1 MAVASSAAGGRR
13 IVGLAGG
20 AAYEHAWHSRAR
32 FLLDR
37 QYAMTRLRDAASACG
52 VVAACLSLLVFVP
65 SVAQEPVAEDWRATR
80 PATTGVMLDLD
91 PSSNVFA
98 VGETIDSVVTRKFSA
113 GGSLLWERVI
123 PPPPDSARVRAAWI
137 STDAAGN
144 AIVAAYRIT
153 GTNSPAGWLVTKYGP
168 QGNLVWQDLIP
179 VAHGQ
184 TVRVETDDAG
194 NAYVT
199 GTMFVGPT
207 VDAVTIKYAPNGSK
221 LWTRS
226 FNGGVS
232 IADVPSSI
240 AVSRDGGRIA
250 TVGRSGPAFFTVI
263 YNAQGTVIR
272 RNVRLDLGTA
282 HDAAFGPQNQLYV
295 GTSRYTPATSDQ
307 MTIVK
312 FAATGG
318 TVWTRSYGA
327 GDYIYRLAVDGA
339 GNVVA
344 VGVVDTYSDW
354 VTLKVAADGTR
365 LWSRRYSAT
374 EGDDEVPAF
383 LSIDAANA
391 IYVTG
396 RAGPIPSDI
405 GISLLMMTTI
415 KYTPGGTLAWVVNQ
429 DINRAVSVRVG
440 PDRAVYVL
448 GQGQMLT
455 VRYLQ
460 NT

>member
-1 MAVASSAAGGRR
+1 MPAHRMGQTA
-13 IVGLAGG
+13 L
-20 AAYEHAWHSRAR
+20 
-32 FLLDR
+32 
-37 QYAMTRLRDAASACG
+37 TRLRDARSAVG
-52 VVAACLSLLVFVP
+52 VITACLSLLVVCVP
-65 SVAQEPVAEDWRATR
+65 AVGQVPVVEDWRAIR

-91 PSSNVFA
+91 PSSNVLA
-98 VGETIDSVVTRKFSA
+98 VGETIDSVVTRKFA
-113 GGSLLWERVI
+113 PGGALLWERVI
-123 PPPPDSARVRAAWI
+123 PPPPESARVRAAWI

-144 AIVAAYRIT
+144 AIVASYRIT

-168 QGNLVWQDLIP
+168 QGNLVWRDLIP
-179 VAHGQ
+179 VALGR
-184 TVRVETDDAG
+184 TVRAETDDAG

-199 GTMFVGPT
+199 GTMFVGAT

-232 IADVPSSI
+232 IADVPSSL
-240 AVSRDGGRIA
+240 AVSRDGTRIS
-250 TVGRSGPAFFTVI
+250 TVGRSGTAFFTVI
-263 YNAQGTVIR
+263 YDAQGTVIR

-295 GTSRYTPATSDQ
+295 GASRYTPATSDQ

-327 GDYIYRLAVDGA
+327 GDYIYRIAVDGG

-344 VGVVDTYSDW
+344 AGVVDIYSDW
-354 VTLKVAADGTR
+354 LTLKVAADGTR
-365 LWSRRYSAT
+365 IWSRRYNAT

-383 LSIDAANA
+383 LAIDAANA

-396 RAGPIPSDI
+396 RAGPIPPDI
-405 GISLLMMTTI
+405 GISLLMMTTL

-429 DINRAVSVRVG
+429 DINRGVSVRVG
-440 PDRAVYVL
+440 TDRSVYVL